1 VRRALALLRGVAKCP
16 EGGIRLAQL
25 VRTSGLDRATA
36 YRLLTCLVEEGCI
49 DRDAQQLYRLGPQAV
64 MLGSQAILCS

>member
-1 VRRALALLRGVAKCP
+1 MRRALALLRGVAKCP

-36 YRLLTCLVEEGCI
+36 YRLLTCLV
-49 DRDAQQLYRLGPQAV
+49 DAQQLYRLGPQAV